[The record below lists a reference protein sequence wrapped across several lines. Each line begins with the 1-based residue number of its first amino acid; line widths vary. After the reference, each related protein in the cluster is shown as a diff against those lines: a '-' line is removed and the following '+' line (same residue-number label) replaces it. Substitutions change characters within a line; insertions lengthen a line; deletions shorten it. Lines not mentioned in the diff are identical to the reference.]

1 MPCRVVTARAGTTAM
16 PAFVRNVLA
25 AVPTMGEVTGSFWG
39 DALTLGVRGR
49 SRTAPMSVAVVHLA
63 VMVGSPIT
71 PGVVPS
77 SSVVL
82 VSVLLDRAAHTVRA
96 AGTMPPSPVSP

>member
-1 MPCRVVTARAGTTAM
+1 M

-39 DALTLGVRGR
+39 AALTLGVRGC
-49 SRTAPMSVAVVHLA
+49 SRMAPISVAVVLFA
-63 VMVGSPIT
+63 VMAIT

-82 VSVLLDRAAHTVRA
+82 VSVILARAAHTVRS
-96 AGTMPPSPVSP
+96 AGTMPPSSVSP